1 MKILFLGDVFG
12 KPGRQ
17 VVAKFLPEI
26 IKEKKPDLVI
36 ANVEN
41 IHHGKGVSNSKIEE
55 MQKAGVNFFTSGNH
69 IWKVSEIFK
78 HLEEENYP
86 LVRPGNYPDKAPGR
100 GDKIVE
106 TSGGEK
112 VLVINLMGRVFMP
125 AHLADPFQKAE
136 EILEKYREEGLEL
149 GKGLAAI
156 FVDFHAE
163 AGSEKMAFA
172 HYLDGQISALVGT
185 HTHIPTADEQIFP
198 GGTAYQTDTGMNGCY
213 DSVIG
218 VKKEEIIENFLTQ
231 MPVKHTVAEGPT
243 VFNAVLI
250 EIGTNGL
257 AEKIERIQKYSE

>member
-17 VVAKFLPEI
+17 TVAKVLPEM
-26 IKEKKPDLVI
+26 IKEKQPDLVI

-41 IHHGKGVSNSKIEE
+41 IHHGKGVSSSKIEE
-55 MQKAGVNFFTSGNH
+55 MQKAGVDFFTSGNH
-69 IWKVSEIFK
+69 IWKVNQIYEY
-78 HLEEENYP
+78 LDQEEYP
-86 LVRPGNYPDKAPGR
+86 LLRPGNYPDKAPGR
-100 GDKIVE
+100 GDKIIE
-106 TSGGEK
+106 TKSGKK
-112 VLVINLMGRVFMP
+112 VLVINLMGRVYMP
-125 AHLADPFQKAE
+125 AQLGDPFAKAE
-136 EILEKYREEGLEL
+136 QILEKYKAEGLEL

-163 AGSEKMAFA
+163 AGSEKMAMG
-172 HYLDGQISALVGT
+172 HYLDGRISALVGT
-185 HTHIPTADEQIFP
+185 HTHIPTADEQILP

-243 VFNAVLI
+243 VFNSVLV
-250 EIGTNGL
+250 ELDENGL
-257 AEKIERIQKYSE
+257 AKKIERIQRYLQ